1 MVFVLIGLSAH
12 PVWIGLIF
20 AYFIGF
26 KLELTPITGYADFF
40 NPSQEHGGPVQWAY
54 HMLLPWPTFAI
65 LFAALYVRLIRANVM
80 ETMNEDYV
88 RTARAKGAPERQVI
102 RSHVLRNSMLPVV
115 TILGMDIGL
124 ALGGAIFT
132 ESVYSLPG
140 PRPAGAAEL
149 RELRP
154 AGDPGHRRLLDLL
167 HHRLQ
172 PDRRPALRSHRSAHQ
187 ADLMA
192 LLEVRDLRTSFRTD
206 DGIVKAVDGVTF
218 SVEKGKT
225 LGIVGE
231 SGCGKSVTCLTIMGL
246 NNPRNTTSSG
256 EALFNGE
263 NLLEMSTRRLRELRG
278 NDIAMIFQD
287 PMTSLNPVHS
297 IGKQLVEA
305 VMLHRDVTKKD
316 ARLRALELLKAV
328 GIPRAERR
336 IDDYPHQFSGGMRQR
351 VMIAMA
357 LINEPDLLIADEP
370 TTALDV
376 TTQAQILKLMTTLQ
390 DEFDTAIIM
399 ITHDL
404 GVVAE
409 IADDVVVMYAGKVA
423 EEGTVDEIFTRPHHP
438 YTWGLLGSLPRIDA
452 DVERLVQIQG
462 QPPSLLNPPQGCR
475 FHPRCPYVMDVC
487 KSTSRR
493 CCRSRARRSTCRRA
507 TSTSRRRTARPRSCS
522 RARWRRSADES
533 ANGAGRAR
541 TCSSSRTSSSTSPSR
556 AGSSSRSRSRASR
569 PSTGSASPS
578 SRARRSASSASRAAA
593 SRRWRAA

>member
-1 MVFVLIGLSAH
+1 
-12 PVWIGLIF
+12 
-20 AYFIGF
+20 
-26 KLELTPITGYADFF
+26 
-40 NPSQEHGGPVQWAY
+40 
-54 HMLLPWPTFAI
+54 
-65 LFAALYVRLIRANVM
+65 
-80 ETMNEDYV
+80 
-88 RTARAKGAPERQVI
+88 
-102 RSHVLRNSMLPVV
+102 
-115 TILGMDIGL
+115 
-124 ALGGAIFT
+124 
-132 ESVYSLPG
+132 
-140 PRPAGAAEL
+140 
-149 RELRP
+149 
-154 AGDPGHRRLLDLL
+154 
-167 HHRLQ
+167 
-172 PDRRPALRSHRSAHQ
+172 
-187 ADLMA
+187 MA
-192 LLEVRDLRTSFRTD
+192 LLEVKDLRTSFRTD
-206 DGIVKAVDGVTF
+206 DGIVQAVDGVTF

-246 NNPRNTTSSG
+246 NNRRNSTSSG

-263 NLLEMSTRRLRELRG
+263 NLLEMSTRQLRDLRG
-278 NDIAMIFQD
+278 NDVAMIFQD

-316 ARLRALELLKAV
+316 AHLRAVELLKAV
-328 GIPRAERR
+328 GIPHAARR
-336 IDDYPHQFSGGMRQR
+336 VLDYPHQFSGGMRQR

-390 DEFDTAIIM
+390 NEFDTAIIM

-462 QPPSLLNPPQGCR
+462 QPPSLLNPPKGCR

-487 KSTSRR
+487 KSAQPALLPVSNEPGHLQACHLDEATKDRE
-493 CCRSRARRSTCRRA
+493 ATKLLESTLA
-507 TSTSRRRTARPRSCS
+507 
-522 RARWRRSADES
+522 EV
-533 ANGAGRAR
+533 G
-541 TCSSSRTSSSTSPSR
+541 
-556 AGSSSRSRSRASR
+556 
-569 PSTGSASPS
+569 
-578 SRARRSASSASRAAA
+578 
-593 SRRWRAA
+593 